1 MEKYFVFRRLLD
13 FMADYAEV
21 VDADMDDYC
30 HRIVIT
36 GETEDQVITIE
47 VSIEK
52 KEEEKDGN

>member
-1 MEKYFVFRRLLD
+1 MKKYFVFRRLLD

-21 VDADMDDYC
+21 VDADMDNYC

-47 VSIEK
+47 VSIEN
-52 KEEEKDGN
+52 KEEKEND

>member
-1 MEKYFVFRRLLD
+1 MKFTIFRELLD
-13 FMADYAEV
+13 YVAHIATV
-21 VDADMDDYC
+21 TDADMDDYC